1 MRITR
6 YTDYSLRV
14 LMYVAVKP
22 ENELST
28 IREIAGIY
36 NISRNHLMKVVQ
48 ELTAKGYLLAVRGK
62 HGGIRLNRLP
72 QDINVGALVRDT
84 EQDLELVECFGS
96 NNQCVITP
104 ACQLKFA
111 LKKALDAFF
120 SELDN
125 YTLADLLPQSS
136 RKGLGEMLG
145 IIEVVDEAAID
156 N

>member
-14 LMYVAVKP
+14 LMYVAVTP

-28 IREIAGIY
+28 IREIAESY
-36 NISRNHLMKVVQ
+36 DISRNHLMKVVQ

-62 HGGIRLNRLP
+62 HGGIRLNRPP
-72 QDINVGALVRDT
+72 QDINVGTLVRET
-84 EQDLELVECFGS
+84 EEDLELVECFGN

-111 LKKALDAFF
+111 LRNALEAFF
-120 SELDN
+120 RELDN

-136 RKGLGEMLG
+136 RNQLGEMLG
-145 IIEVVDEAAID
+145 LIVRAG
-156 N
+156 